1 MMNNRNDLTKPNE
14 DIKMTKAEL
23 INALVEDTSLPKKDC
38 EAFLNSFTAQITK
51 SLKAGNDVSLIGFG
65 SFTVKDRPARTGRNP
80 RTGDAIQIAACKVA
94 GFKAGKPLKEA
105 INA

>member
-1 MMNNRNDLTKPNE
+1 
-14 DIKMTKAEL
+14 MTKAEL
-23 INALVEDTSLPKKDC
+23 INALAEDTSLLKKDC
-38 EAFLNSFTAQITK
+38 ENFLNSFTAQITK

-80 RTGDAIQIAACKVA
+80 RTGDEVTISACKAA
-94 GFKAGKPLKEA
+94 GFKAGKPFKEA

>member
-1 MMNNRNDLTKPNE
+1 
-14 DIKMTKAEL
+14 MTKAEL
-23 INALVEDTSLPKKDC
+23 INTLAEDTSLPKKDC